1 MPSQWMG
8 ERRGEIGSR
17 STSQATPPSSS
28 HWPACGATCSLP
40 CGRWLVGHWVHLPL
54 LSPLRPRCQPR
65 AATLCSLVVRGRR
78 PTTLLS
84 LPVGADCWSG
94 GIDGTRG
101 ACVRQVLPQLA
112 GQSLGSG
119 RGATK
124 LGIGKRRRK
133 ARAHLP
139 PPFHAPGAR
148 SWPEHAPLEQT
159 KALALLLVL
168 HCRRRGGR

>member
-8 ERRGEIGSR
+8 ERRGKFGSR

-54 LSPLRPRCQPR
+54 LSPLRPPCQPR

-101 ACVRQVLPQLA
+101 TADGGALSCRLHLVSAMDMLLPPQLFPTRAARLGSICARLTSRKQAGRQPRAQRRALPQ
-112 GQSLGSG
+112 
-119 RGATK
+119 R
-124 LGIGKRRRK
+124 
-133 ARAHLP
+133 P
-139 PPFHAPGAR
+139 
-148 SWPEHAPLEQT
+148 
-159 KALALLLVL
+159 ALATTV
-168 HCRRRGGR
+168 RAFR